1 MFHLGLNPVLEKKDA
16 VEVFIGSVN
25 KIGIWTVNEIKVLIN
40 I

>member
-1 MFHLGLNPVLEKKDA
+1 MFHLGLNPVLEKKDV
-16 VEVFIGSVN
+16 VEVLIGSVN